1 MQQTNL
7 TAIIFLLF
15 FRWRSPL
22 SSSPAHF
29 YLYEGVYI
37 HFLYFYFFYG
47 YLVAYNY
54 LIVVSFIYGDYIR
67 KFIYIYLYIQ
77 MYGIQLGT

>member
-22 SSSPAHF
+22 SFSLPHF
-29 YLYEGVYI
+29 YLYVGVYLL
-37 HFLYFYFFYG
+37 FLYFIIFLWLFGGIQLLLYENLYT
-47 YLVAYNY
+47 Y
-54 LIVVSFIYGDYIR
+54 
-67 KFIYIYLYIQ
+67 IYIYKC
-77 MYGIQLGT
+77 MEFN